1 MKISKRIL
9 YYLIGFGIGLILT
22 IILFQGRGCEWT
34 PGNRVKTSLQNSKIL
49 ISNHQ
54 KCLLNC
60 LSITDAEIFE
70 MVNHGEVDFGKSDT
84 KSSIQT
90 FVVNGLKQDFEVLKY
105 YMSHDEKELEFWYSK
120 EDSTV
125 ILHTLPTNNANCAC
139 ENLNKDSITV
149 LYMPADLI
157 LSDLQA
163 QELWMNNEMECQL
176 KCFNIDASIMPEM
189 LKKGT
194 ILIKESF
201 PYRKP
206 NPIYFIKYPINGIEW
221 VFWVEKGATKT
232 RIVHMADMSGIVIG
246 QEEYLV
252 NKLFTKIQEENIC
265 GCYK

>member
-49 ISNHQ
+49 ISNYE
-54 KCLLNC
+54 KCLLKC
-60 LSITDAEIFE
+60 MSIPDETIFE
-70 MVNHGEVDFGKSDT
+70 MVNHGDVDFGKSDT
-84 KSSIQT
+84 KNSIQT
-90 FVVNGLKQDFEVLKY
+90 FIVDSLKTDFEVLKY
-105 YMSHDEKELEFWYSK
+105 YMSYKEKELEFWYSK
-120 EDSTV
+120 TDSTV
-125 ILHTLPTNNANCAC
+125 ILHTIKTNNTSCNCAHQSA
-139 ENLNKDSITV
+139 DTIYV

-157 LSDLQA
+157 LSQLQS

-176 KCFNIDASIMPEM
+176 KCFNIDGKLMPEM
-189 LKKGT
+189 LKNGE

-206 NPIYFIKYPINGIEW
+206 NPIYFIKYPINGIDW

-246 QEEYLV
+246 KEEYLV
-252 NKLFTKIQEENIC
+252 NKLFSKIQEENVC